1 VRLDKSGVFYYLF
14 QLFSI
19 REEGKMEKT
28 MRKGRALRMVHGR
41 HRHWKQRGIW
51 IGLLLAATSILGE
64 VEPMKSF

>member
-1 VRLDKSGVFYYLF
+1 
-14 QLFSI
+14 
-19 REEGKMEKT
+19 MEKT